1 MCSRWFGGQAE
12 VVLAAP
18 LVKAKVVRV
27 AIMMIKVLWRTIV
40 KMVIM
45 LNRRMCEL
53 RQNRVDEIFSAHL
66 CTVQAFPEY
75 NQDKL
80 ISKKQGTEGQGGAQ
94 NPKLA
99 RQQIFCP
106 GRKEVLLLV

>member
-1 MCSRWFGGQAE
+1 
-12 VVLAAP
+12 
-18 LVKAKVVRV
+18 
-27 AIMMIKVLWRTIV
+27 MMIKVLWRPIV

-45 LNRRMCEL
+45 LNRGISEL
-53 RQNRVDEIFSAHL
+53 RQKWVDEIFSAHL

>member
-18 LVKAKVVRV
+18 LVKANVVRV

-45 LNRRMCEL
+45 IDRRMWEL
-53 RQNRVDEIFSAHL
+53 RQNRVDEIFCGSSLH
-66 CTVQAFPEY
+66 CSGIP
-75 NQDKL
+75 
-80 ISKKQGTEGQGGAQ
+80 
-94 NPKLA
+94 
-99 RQQIFCP
+99 
-106 GRKEVLLLV
+106 

>member
-18 LVKAKVVRV
+18 LGKAKVVRV
-27 AIMMIKVLWRTIV
+27 AIMMIKVLWRPIV

-53 RQNRVDEIFSAHL
+53 RHNWVD
-66 CTVQAFPEY
+66 
-75 NQDKL
+75 
-80 ISKKQGTEGQGGAQ
+80 
-94 NPKLA
+94 
-99 RQQIFCP
+99 
-106 GRKEVLLLV
+106 